1 MKILLW
7 AFCLALLF
15 AQTRLLAQDN
25 ATEHDYLKNRTGR
38 WSVVM
43 TLWTSPDAP
52 PAIVR
57 DLTAERAMVGDFCL
71 HEVMYPSPGVK
82 MPDFQRLSDLAYNV
96 NERRWDYMSIDT
108 RITAGIMYFTFLAA
122 DDTTI
127 TSFITSF
134 PHPGFG
140 PGHVD
145 RGRAVYMRNVVVKID
160 RDHDLVKQYWRLT
173 DHAEWLGVQYSY
185 TRMSR

>member
-1 MKILLW
+1 MKMLLW
-7 AFCLALLF
+7 AFCAALLF
-15 AQTRLLAQDN
+15 AQTSLRAQDN
-25 ATEHDYLKNRTGR
+25 ATGHDYLKNKIGR
-38 WSVVM
+38 WSVIM
-43 TLWTSPDAP
+43 TLRPTPDAP
-52 PAIVR
+52 PLVVR
-57 DLTAERAMVGDFCL
+57 DLTAERTMVGDFCL
-71 HEVMYPSPGVK
+71 HEVLHPSPIAK

-108 RITAGIMYFTFLAA
+108 RITAGIMYFTYLSA
-122 DDTTI
+122 DDTSI

-140 PGHVD
+140 PGHTD

-173 DHAEWLGVQYSY
+173 DQPEWLGVQYEY
-185 TRMSR
+185 TRIRP